1 MHPYKRSVRVSDL
14 IKEEIAKII
23 MHKLRDPRLGF
34 VTVTG
39 SKVSDDLRHAT
50 VYVSVLEEAKRDETL
65 KILTS
70 SASFIRTELGKRIK
84 MKFVPALF
92 FKIDESI
99 EHGIKIER
107 ILKEIKTQ
115 KDLPEEDEGLI

>member
-70 SASFIRTELGKRIK
+70 SASFIRTELSKRIK

-99 EHGIKIER
+99 EQGIKIEK
-107 ILKEIKTQ
+107 ILKEIKTR
-115 KDLPEEDEGLI
+115 KDLPEEDEGLS